1 MLKKSQVHVVNLMSR
16 RLWKCSS
23 NMEHISVAYQYD
35 ISEIV
40 SKNHIQNHILLRSEY
55 CPHVA
60 GVPVHAPGQV
70 RKHILLRSEYCPHVV
85 GVPVYAPGQ
94 VRKRNAYTGGTAG
107 FTCGPA
113 LPSCGPTMRT
123 YDDERNNFSILIYL
137 LHITNFLGHA

>member
-1 MLKKSQVHVVNLMSR
+1 MLKKSQVYVVNLMSR
-16 RLWKCSS
+16 RSWKCSS
-23 NMEHISVAYQYD
+23 NMEHISMAYQYD

-40 SKNHIQNHILLRSEY
+40 SKNHIQN
-55 CPHVA
+55 
-60 GVPVHAPGQV
+60 
-70 RKHILLRSEYCPHVV
+70 HILLRSEYCPHVV

-113 LPSCGPTMRT
+113 LPSCGPTMRA
-123 YDDERNNFSILIYL
+123 YHDERNNFSLLIYL